1 MKKCILTFV
10 LAILLYSK
18 SYTQTTIL
26 DFESP
31 ATSTTFQYFGS
42 PIDGSLNEVID
53 NPNPSGINTS
63 SKVSKY
69 IKPAVAETWAGAF
82 SNPDPTT
89 QIDLTSSSKVSI
101 KVHMDHIGSFSLKLE
116 GVVGTGDNWLGT
128 VANTKVNE
136 WEELVFDVN
145 LPSLDPP
152 FKPTAGT
159 VYAKATIFFDFGTT
173 GTGSDVI
180 SYFDDIVVLPAGG
193 LVCNSVLDFETPNT
207 STVFQYFGSPL
218 DGTFTSVILNP
229 NKSGINTSDSV
240 TQYIKPGVSEV
251 WAGAFSNPNP
261 TTLIDLVNNGKIKM
275 KVHMDHIG
283 LVSVKLESSSDGG
296 DNWLVSVPNTKVN
309 EWEELVFDANLPSIE
324 VPFKPSAGHTY
335 ARYVVFFD
343 FGTPG
348 TGQDVT
354 SYFDDVCLEGN
365 SGPQI
370 RTVNFQVD
378 MNNYTNNFDQVYVSG
393 TFNNWSGDSN
403 PLTDANFDG
412 IWEGSISVPVGSYE
426 YKVTLDNWAAEEKFK
441 GFEECTV
448 TDPSGQFTNR
458 RLLVSAD
465 VDLPKFCFN
474 SCYACGEEVKI
485 TFKIGMGMVVPNPD
499 GVWLAGGGNFDVPGG
514 KYRMSDSD
522 GDGIYEIVVPRR
534 VGFKS
539 FFDFANGPCPDYS
552 CKEDLTGLP
561 CGDPTN
567 YNDRFLP
574 PVQKDTIYA
583 SCFALCTNNAQCTNV
598 STNNVIEVENLFE
611 IQGNPTETGFA
622 TLKFGSQNQLEKEIN
637 VSNIFGQTII
647 SNKVSGL
654 LSITSID
661 GSKLLPGIYFVT
673 VFEGNYFQVRKLV
686 RL

>member
-261 TTLIDLVNNGKIKM
+261 TTLIDLVNNGK
-275 KVHMDHIG
+275 
-283 LVSVKLESSSDGG
+283 L
-296 DNWLVSVPNTKVN
+296 
-309 EWEELVFDANLPSIE
+309 
-324 VPFKPSAGHTY
+324 
-335 ARYVVFFD
+335 R
-343 FGTPG
+343 
-348 TGQDVT
+348 
-354 SYFDDVCLEGN
+354 
-365 SGPQI
+365 
-370 RTVNFQVD
+370 
-378 MNNYTNNFDQVYVSG
+378 
-393 TFNNWSGDSN
+393 
-403 PLTDANFDG
+403 
-412 IWEGSISVPVGSYE
+412 
-426 YKVTLDNWAAEEKFK
+426 
-441 GFEECTV
+441 
-448 TDPSGQFTNR
+448 
-458 RLLVSAD
+458 
-465 VDLPKFCFN
+465 
-474 SCYACGEEVKI
+474 
-485 TFKIGMGMVVPNPD
+485 
-499 GVWLAGGGNFDVPGG
+499 
-514 KYRMSDSD
+514 
-522 GDGIYEIVVPRR
+522 
-534 VGFKS
+534 
-539 FFDFANGPCPDYS
+539 
-552 CKEDLTGLP
+552 
-561 CGDPTN
+561 
-567 YNDRFLP
+567 
-574 PVQKDTIYA
+574 
-583 SCFALCTNNAQCTNV
+583 
-598 STNNVIEVENLFE
+598 
-611 IQGNPTETGFA
+611 
-622 TLKFGSQNQLEKEIN
+622 
-637 VSNIFGQTII
+637 
-647 SNKVSGL
+647 
-654 LSITSID
+654 
-661 GSKLLPGIYFVT
+661 
-673 VFEGNYFQVRKLV
+673 
-686 RL
+686 